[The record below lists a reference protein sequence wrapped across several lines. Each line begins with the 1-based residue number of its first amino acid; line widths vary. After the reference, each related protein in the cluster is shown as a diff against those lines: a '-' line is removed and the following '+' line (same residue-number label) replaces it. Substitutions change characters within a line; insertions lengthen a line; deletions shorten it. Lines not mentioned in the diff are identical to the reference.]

1 MPCRRKDDELVK
13 RLLLMRHAK
22 SDWDH
27 PHLADVDRP
36 LNERGQRAAIAMGTW
51 LREQQAVPHLI
62 LVSPAVRAQQTL
74 ARLLPQWMESPVCQT
89 LDPLYPGSPQQ
100 ILAAVAQ
107 VSEAT
112 ETVLLLAHNPGLE
125 ILVDMI
131 GGRAEPFPT
140 AAVADIRVA
149 AVTWDLALTAA
160 TRFVDQCELQ
170 QIWRPRVLFADTD
183 R

>member
-1 MPCRRKDDELVK
+1 MK

-22 SDWDH
+22 SDWAH

-36 LNERGQRAAIAMGTW
+36 LNERGQRAAVAMGAW
-51 LREQQAVPHLI
+51 LQEQEAVPDLI

-74 ARLLPQWMESPVCQT
+74 ARLLAQWAGPPICQT
-89 LDPLYPGSPQQ
+89 IPPLYPGSPQQ
-100 ILAAVAQ
+100 ILAAIGQ
-107 VSEAT
+107 VSEET

-140 AAVADIRVA
+140 AAVADIRVGA
-149 AVTWDLALTAA
+149 LAWDLAVTAA